1 MAGLVMAERKR
12 TCYFDSVT
20 NSEEKKKSA
29 AHTSSYI
36 TWEFMCYLQNTHS
49 PFTILCPPPPHSPCP
64 LTVKRV
70 GQHEHT
76 TPTVVVCCVHCTPLH
91 THQEYHSVCTHSP
104 PPPPPG
110 CRAVPRSKDQVLFL
124 KPLHL
129 GVGWLDPHAGCH
141 WLGGCWAPWPVITTT
156 FTMQA

>member
-1 MAGLVMAERKR
+1 MQHTPVATSHG
-12 TCYFDSVT
+12 
-20 NSEEKKKSA
+20 NSCAIYK
-29 AHTSSYI
+29 TYIRNLPSY
-36 TWEFMCYLQNTHS
+36 
-49 PFTILCPPPPHSPCP
+49 CPPPPHSPCP

-104 PPPPPG
+104 PPPG

-141 WLGGCWAPWPVITTT
+141 WLGGCWAPWPVLTTT
-156 FTMQA
+156 FTMQAVDSPALTGLLVAERKRSCSFGQRLESE